1 MKKLIT
7 LIVVASLALT
17 IQAQDITNKLG
28 SGGEFSIEASNDLP
42 YMRVFA
48 ELFNDYID
56 FTNVNAHS
64 HFRLTSVSS
73 GDSDA
78 MKLEFRRAKGDIGT
92 PEAVVVGD
100 YISDFKFH
108 GYVQPLQEAGG
119 YKLGAELL
127 AVVDNTSV
135 TDVVGTKIVFVT
147 VAADDGHSLPTE
159 SMSIS
164 SAGTLNITQLFEG
177 TAAATGDKAVYVTS
191 TGDLVAGAARSKSFN
206 NQNQLEEEIET
217 LKAEMAE
224 LRSMIEMLMEEK

>member
-28 SGGEFSIEASNDLP
+28 VDGEFSIKADNDLP
-42 YMRVFA
+42 YMRVYG

-78 MKLEFRRAKGDIGT
+78 MKLEFRRAKGTHTT
-92 PEAVVVGD
+92 PAAVAVGD

-108 GYVQPLQEAGG
+108 GYLGNGG
-119 YKLGAELL
+119 YKLGAQIL

-135 TDVVGTKIVFVT
+135 TDVIGTKIVFVT
-147 VAADDGHSLPTE
+147 VAATGGMALPTE
-159 SMSIS
+159 SMSIN
-164 SAGTLNITQLFEG
+164 SAGTLNIIKLFG
-177 TAAATGDKAVYVTS
+177 GTTAAGGDKAVYVTS
-191 TGDLVAGAARSKSFN
+191 TGDLVAGAAMKKSVTREEI
-206 NQNQLEEEIET
+206 QQLEEENVA